1 MATDITEAAPLLR
14 VRNVGK
20 TYGRVQA
27 LRSASMTI
35 TPGEVVAIV
44 GENGAGKSTFVKIL
58 SGLITA
64 TTGSIEISGRD
75 LSSDWNPKKS
85 VDSGIAVVQ
94 QELSIIPTL
103 TVAENLLVS
112 DDHSGIWWRARE
124 RQEAAAQL
132 LEQVGLGDL
141 DPGTVAGTLPVS
153 TQQLVEIART
163 LARDARLIVMD
174 EPTASMGDEEIT
186 RVKRVVRRLVA
197 TGRSVV
203 YVSHRL
209 EEILE
214 IADRIV
220 VFRDGASQEP
230 VTPQEVSDGQLVER
244 MIGRPVDD
252 LYPAPRAVTSSVS
265 IRISDVACAAL
276 QQPVS
281 IDLRRG
287 EILGV
292 AGQTGSGASAFL
304 RLLGGSADDASGS
317 IEIDGRRCGLRSR
330 RDALRHRIA
339 YCSPD
344 RKKDGM
350 FAELTVAQNISAP
363 ALRKVSRLGVLNGSS
378 ERAKS
383 ASMAAKFTIPSD
395 RMNHRVG
402 ALSGG
407 NQQKVVLAKWLSIDP
422 VLLIV
427 DEPTR
432 GVDVGARAEIYAVLR
447 NLAEEGMTVVVGSSD
462 IHEVQ
467 GLADRVL
474 TFYRGAVVAVHD
486 ANDVTAGDLLAEVT
500 HPHSGR
506 QAERQWTL

>member
-1 MATDITEAAPLLR
+1 MTTGEADVVLR
-14 VRNVGK
+14 VRDVGK

-27 LRSASMTI
+27 LKSASMTI
-35 TPGEVVAIV
+35 WPGEVVAVV

-58 SGLITA
+58 SGLVQA
-64 TTGSIEISGRD
+64 TSGTIEVNGREIG
-75 LSSDWNPKKS
+75 SDWNPRIS
-85 VDSGIAVVQ
+85 VESGIAVVQ

-103 TVAENLLVS
+103 TVAENMLIS
-112 DDHSGIWWRARE
+112 DDRSGMWWSARARE
-124 RQEAAAQL
+124 GAAAAL

-174 EPTASMGDEEIT
+174 EPTASMGDDEIA
-186 RVKRVVRRLVA
+186 RVKQVVRNLTA

-203 YVSHRL
+203 YISHRL

-220 VFRDGASQEP
+220 VFRDGVSQEP
-230 VTPQEVSDGQLVER
+230 VIPQDVSGGELVER

-252 LYPAPRAVTSSVS
+252 LYPDRRTVDSAVSV
-265 IRISDVACAAL
+265 RISDATCAAL
-276 QQPVS
+276 RRPVT

-304 RLLGGSADDASGS
+304 RTLGGSADDASGS
-317 IEIDGRRCGLRSR
+317 VEIAGRRCELRSR
-330 RDALRHRIA
+330 RDALRHRIG

-344 RKKDGM
+344 RKKDGI
-350 FAELTVAQNISAP
+350 FAELTVAQNISAS
-363 ALRKVSRLGVLNGSS
+363 ALRRVSRFGIIARRD
-378 ERAKS
+378 EQAF
-383 ASMAAKFTIPSD
+383 ATAMAAKFTIRGD
-395 RMNHRVG
+395 RMNHRLG
-402 ALSGG
+402 TLSGG
-407 NQQKVVLAKWLSIDP
+407 NQQKAVLAKWLSIDP
-422 VLLIV
+422 LLLII

-447 NLAEEGMTVVVGSSD
+447 NLADSGVTIIVSSSD

-467 GLADRVL
+467 GLADRVV
-474 TFYRGAVVAVHD
+474 TFYRGDVVAVHD
-486 ANDVTAGDLLAEVT
+486 AGEVTANDLLAEVT
-500 HPHSGR
+500 HPRSDR
-506 QAERQWTL
+506 EAEHQCTP